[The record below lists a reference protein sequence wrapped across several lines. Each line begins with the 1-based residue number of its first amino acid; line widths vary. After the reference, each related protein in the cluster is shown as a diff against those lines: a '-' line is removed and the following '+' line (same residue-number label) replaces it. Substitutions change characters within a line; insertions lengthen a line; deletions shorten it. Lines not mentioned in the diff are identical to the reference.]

1 MLILLFGLS
10 FLPLT
15 VGIGGCTFD
24 RPLLGEYYSYEN
36 GLEAH
41 SSFKENGDIDR
52 LFYRRESGA
61 GATRKDSGGFLVNRD
76 IGECFQLTLKLN
88 YYELIYRDKSQSC
101 FQCYQMFNR
110 TKNIIQIRKS
120 SCGETTSL
128 VTNQMNFD
136 ELCRSIDEQ
145 SEFIT
150 LFSKSYSAEECRA
163 TIYGTY
169 HFTYEFREGGIGI
182 CDNPTSRLISCPDP
196 GTPFESINQ
205 RFRMKYGYC
214 KYLTSSFD
222 ADQLN
227 QCLGSWLTNDGN
239 IITAFANERVG
250 SERWYDKFRCMLT
263 RKDQPQWFAKSLFAE
278 CSSLSSPTDGPE
290 KVIITPIIPE
300 EPIASCYFPSNLTGQ
315 WINTAN
321 VNARVLINSTHIH
334 EIAKVNNRG
343 WLRETY
349 YVCQQTSRSQYLVKS
364 VTKGEFGQ
372 PNSLIQTRIRGG
384 ITPRPRDHGW
394 FITCDPQYMVS
405 QWTICGD
412 QTKSMFAD
420 REYCRQ
426 LDPYGTPIGVYEQ
439 PDYIYQCAGYWRE
452 DSRSYLITYDRD
464 DPYINFK
471 CWVYERIDLFK
482 IYLSR
487 SAGSF
492 CGFNQTSQSYEAQDG
507 ADLKIE
513 LEEAERIHDDCPIR
527 YDDGRNPWQIVDEF
541 LFYYASATTLIPNDD
556 VIYPN
561 RSTSSSSNS
570 GQSID
575 GQWIIVEPG
584 NDKISRV
591 LPAFQEKTGPNF
603 PVSSCPSSN

>member
-364 VTKGEFGQ
+364 VTKGECFSYYICFDFKDRHHNILRYRKSKSFMSNLYNLFPNRDPFYEVCSWTSFGNDANWKYQVFVLDPPAPIECPFTGMWTFKQVGQ
-372 PNSLIQTRIRGG
+372 PNSL
-384 ITPRPRDHGW
+384 
-394 FITCDPQYMVS
+394 
-405 QWTICGD
+405 
-412 QTKSMFAD
+412 
-420 REYCRQ
+420 
-426 LDPYGTPIGVYEQ
+426 
-439 PDYIYQCAGYWRE
+439 
-452 DSRSYLITYDRD
+452 
-464 DPYINFK
+464 
-471 CWVYERIDLFK
+471 
-482 IYLSR
+482 
-487 SAGSF
+487 
-492 CGFNQTSQSYEAQDG
+492 
-507 ADLKIE
+507 
-513 LEEAERIHDDCPIR
+513 
-527 YDDGRNPWQIVDEF
+527 
-541 LFYYASATTLIPNDD
+541 
-556 VIYPN
+556 
-561 RSTSSSSNS
+561 
-570 GQSID
+570 
-575 GQWIIVEPG
+575 
-584 NDKISRV
+584 
-591 LPAFQEKTGPNF
+591 
-603 PVSSCPSSN
+603 